1 MEAEEKLG
9 GRRKVGS
16 QGGRAAAAQGGQTAM
31 VRPPGGHLGAR
42 DGAGEGCG
50 RGTRASGLDVVT
62 DRGKEGAR
70 VHHLDVVSPGRVRW
84 RGSATPRS
92 TAR

>member
-9 GRRKVGS
+9 RRREVRS
-16 QGGRAAAAQGGQTAM
+16 QGGRAAAAQGGANDGSAASG
-31 VRPPGGHLGAR
+31 RPPGS
-42 DGAGEGCG
+42 EGRRW